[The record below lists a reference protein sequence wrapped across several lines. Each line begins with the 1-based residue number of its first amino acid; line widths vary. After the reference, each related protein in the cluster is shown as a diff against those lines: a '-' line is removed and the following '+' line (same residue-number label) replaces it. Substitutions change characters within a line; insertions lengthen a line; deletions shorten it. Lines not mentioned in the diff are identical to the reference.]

1 MQASHKASAVFD
13 DPNLIGS
20 AGLVPVMRLAH
31 RAGLPD
37 LLEQRLSVPCPNA
50 AAKAACVVAGMLAG
64 ADSIDDLDVLRHGG
78 MGRVFTDVR
87 APSTLGTFLRSFTFG
102 HVRQLDAVASR
113 MLAGLAGVSPRLL
126 AGVDGLAFI
135 DIDDTIR
142 EVHGYAK
149 QGAAYGYS
157 GVKGVNAQIAAL
169 SSPTC
174 APVIAAS
181 RLRKGNVVSGHGADR
196 MVTDAI
202 AAARAAGA
210 SGQVMVRADSGN
222 YRQDLIAAAVTA
234 KAWFSVTVRMNSSVR
249 QAITAIPES
258 AWTTIRY
265 PRAIWEPEDQRWISE
280 AEVAETT
287 FTAFISHPKKRQVP
301 CRLVVRRVQRL
312 NKATV
317 AATAAGQDQL
327 FTTWRHHGFVTNS
340 TLTAV
345 AADETHRDHAIIEQV
360 IAELKSGPLAH
371 APSGKFTANAAWLT
385 LACLSFNL
393 LRAAGAAASA
403 RHAKARWATL
413 RTHLITVPA
422 RIATSA
428 RRLVLH
434 LPTDWPWA
442 PAWEDLWATATTF

>member
-1 MQASHKASAVFD
+1 MPLWERRIGLARVRSDQRQRGIRQMQASHKASAVFD

-210 SGQVMVRADSGN
+210 SGQVMVRADSGY

-287 FTAFISHPKKRQVP
+287 FTAFISHPKKRALRSFPWVP
-301 CRLVVRRVQRL
+301 VDRLGEQ
-312 NKATV
+312 
-317 AATAAGQDQL
+317 
-327 FTTWRHHGFVTNS
+327 
-340 TLTAV
+340 
-345 AADETHRDHAIIEQV
+345 HA
-360 IAELKSGPLAH
+360 
-371 APSGKFTANAAWLT
+371 
-385 LACLSFNL
+385 
-393 LRAAGAAASA
+393 
-403 RHAKARWATL
+403 
-413 RTHLITVPA
+413 VPA
-422 RIATSA
+422 
-428 RRLVLH
+428 
-434 LPTDWPWA
+434 
-442 PAWEDLWATATTF
+442 